1 MNDIE
6 LIKEVQ
12 QTIDKL
18 KKEIL
23 DKELIVTELAQQLES
38 SEEQ

>member
-6 LIKEVQ
+6 LIKGIQ

-23 DKELIVTELAQQLES
+23 DKELIVTELAQQLELN
-38 SEEQ
+38 EEQ

>member
-6 LIKEVQ
+6 LIKEMQ

-23 DKELIVTELAQQLES
+23 DKELVVTELAQQLES
-38 SEEQ
+38 NEE